1 MDTTG
6 VNTFVELI
14 GDDTEVSVLHD
25 DIAWDGVQD
34 LLAIFIPAGEETP
47 PSSSCGDMSTWIH
60 FVLPEQNKFLT
71 AYLYNEECTC

>member
-1 MDTTG
+1 MDTAR

-25 DIAWDGVQD
+25 DIARNGVQD

-47 PSSSCGDMSTWIH
+47 ASSYGDMSTWIH
-60 FVLPEQNKFLT
+60 FVLPEQDKFLT
-71 AYLYNEECTC
+71 AYL